1 MQPRTAARCK
11 LKVMNDNE
19 STADKVEEVKDAAAD
34 KAADVK
40 EAVADGADKAEDKAK
55 DVMET
60 VKSEALDAMATLGGL
75 LHKAGD
81 AMVNKAEELTHKDL
95 NKDGKVGNE

>member
-1 MQPRTAARCK
+1 
-11 LKVMNDNE
+11 MNDND
-19 STADKVEEVKDAAAD
+19 SMADKVEDVKDAAAD
-34 KAADVK
+34 KAADAK
-40 EAVADGADKAEDKAK
+40 EATAETADKVEDKAK
-55 DVMET
+55 DVMEQ

-95 NKDGKVGNE
+95 DKDGKVGNEEA